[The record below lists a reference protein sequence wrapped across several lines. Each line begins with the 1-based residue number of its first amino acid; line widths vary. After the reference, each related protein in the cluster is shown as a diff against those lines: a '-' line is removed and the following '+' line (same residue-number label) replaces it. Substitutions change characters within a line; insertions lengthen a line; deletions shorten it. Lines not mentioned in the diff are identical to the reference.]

1 MDEVLC
7 RPFLRELCELAQQ
20 AGYGV
25 ERNDHALHPL
35 GGGVSIH
42 SERVI
47 RISTRLRDL
56 DAFAVL
62 THEVG
67 HVLLN
72 EGSVWFPQSDS
83 PTREREADEAAYLVL
98 NHYGYGGA
106 HQFVEPPSRD
116 TVSPRV
122 AAVVERIL
130 AALPSGGFYG

>member
-1 MDEVLC
+1 MDNAIVDEVLC

-72 EGSVWFPQSDS
+72 EAASGFRS
-83 PTREREADEAAYLVL
+83 PTRQPENGRLM
-98 NHYGYGGA
+98 
-106 HQFVEPPSRD
+106 R
-116 TVSPRV
+116 
-122 AAVVERIL
+122 
-130 AALPSGGFYG
+130 LPTWS